1 MDYIKELKKLEL
13 ISTARQILNAEYIQK
28 RTDEYAQ
35 WNANNKE
42 TWQRGNL
49 PLPTFPFLGSAAFA
63 SFQPTTPFPTEA
75 AVIAKALELYNR
87 EFPQAVSQP
96 EATEEVIE
104 EVIEDTSVPATAS
117 FVAEIQTIF
126 EEIPLPVEL
135 TVEVSTEP
143 AAEEDLNTVPQPI
156 EELAKV
162 TTSGR
167 ILPTVL
173 QRLQSMKDNW
183 TQKNTTQGT
192 TDV

>member
-1 MDYIKELKKLEL
+1 M
-13 ISTARQILNAEYIQK
+13 
-28 RTDEYAQ
+28 
-35 WNANNKE
+35 
-42 TWQRGNL
+42 
-49 PLPTFPFLGSAAFA
+49 
-63 SFQPTTPFPTEA
+63 
-75 AVIAKALELYNR
+75 
-87 EFPQAVSQP
+87 
-96 EATEEVIE
+96 
-104 EVIEDTSVPATAS
+104 PATAS